1 MEMMAEKKEN
11 QEKSEGRN
19 ALLVS
24 GGTADRSFVTDF
36 MTNRRYDLILAVDGG
51 LKLCHDAGILPTHL
65 VGDFDTVETPLLE
78 QYAALPGIQVIR
90 HNPEKDATDTEL
102 AMDLAIRMQA
112 EQIHILGGTGSRMDH
127 SLANIY
133 VLLHAHR
140 KGIPCHM
147 YDAYNRLSLLEGE
160 RVISREEQ
168 YGDYVSLLPVTE
180 IVKGITLEGFKY
192 GLNEAELP
200 IGSSLGVSNEIAAP
214 QARIR
219 CRKGILLVVESKD

>member
-102 AMDLAIRMQA
+102 AMDPETLI
-112 EQIHILGGTGSRMDH
+112 
-127 SLANIY
+127 SL
-133 VLLHAHR
+133 
-140 KGIPCHM
+140 
-147 YDAYNRLSLLEGE
+147 YDTQDS
-160 RVISREEQ
+160 
-168 YGDYVSLLPVTE
+168 
-180 IVKGITLEGFKY
+180 
-192 GLNEAELP
+192 
-200 IGSSLGVSNEIAAP
+200 
-214 QARIR
+214 
-219 CRKGILLVVESKD
+219 